1 MKSFSRSWRLAKES
15 WAVLMAEPSLLLF
28 PLLSALCVLLAVL
41 VIVAMGLAVG
51 AAVPG
56 AEAYLWDLLAGATDE
71 GSGNFWLFLA
81 VLYVFY
87 FVSTFI
93 ATYFTC
99 GLVGAALVRMRGG
112 DPTFGDGLRMANRRI
127 GVIFGYA
134 LIAATVGVLLAALRG
149 RGGEGGAASA
159 GRGLLAGLGGMAW
172 GLATFLVVPVIVM
185 GDGGALAS
193 VKESASLLKKTF
205 GEQIIGSAGIG
216 LVFLIPMI
224 VVVGAGTWIGLDA
237 LDADNLALFAGVLVV
252 SMALLGAIGVL
263 SSALNGVYRA
273 AVYEYATEGKVMA
286 FDADLVEGAFRPKS

>member
-1 MKSFSRSWRLAKES
+1 MKSFSRSWRLATES

-28 PLLSALCVLLAVL
+28 PLLSSLCVLLAVL
-41 VIVAMGLAVG
+41 LIVAAGLGLA

-56 AEAYLWDLLAGATDE
+56 AESLVMGLIEGASEE
-71 GSGNFWLFLA
+71 GSGDFWLFLV

-112 DPTFGDGLRMANRRI
+112 DPTFGEGLRMANRRI

-149 RGGEGGAASA
+149 RGSEGGAASA
-159 GRGLLAGLGGMAW
+159 GRGLIAGLGGMAW

-185 GDGGALAS
+185 GDGNALAS
-193 VKESASLLKKTF
+193 VKDSSRLLKKTF

-216 LVFLIPMI
+216 LVFLLPMI
-224 VVVGAGTWIGLDA
+224 VVFLGGTWLGLGA
-237 LDADNLALFAGVLVV
+237 LDADNLALFAGVLVI
-252 SMALLGAIGVL
+252 SLALLGAMGVL

-273 AVYEYATEGKVMA
+273 AVYEYATEGEIVA
-286 FDADLVEGAFRPKS
+286 FDADLVESAFRAKA